1 MPTSLK
7 TFSERL
13 AKVQAQLEQNS
24 TKKNEVKL
32 LTVPAEFENFCSNIV
47 MRSGG
52 KMRPFIPYRYQI
64 LLAKII
70 KAHPAT
76 TVVKTRQLGT
86 TQSVVALLLHEAAQ
100 NPAFAASCFMRND
113 EDAVAINA
121 RIRWLAEQA
130 ELERVKEENKLI
142 RLINGAEIR
151 THNSSKEGNRSADSL
166 MYLFFDEAAF
176 QANIGSIYS
185 ASVGSTILTGEDAKI
200 IVVSTPSAK
209 SGWYWDKLT
218 ENNGDRD
225 IEEICSRVAK
235 CELYSDD
242 LPGFYWFIDDNG
254 NAKVFIHWKC
264 HPVYSQ
270 NDNFVEDMA
279 KKLNMDLVDAN
290 REFNLEFSDAA
301 IEVFSAESVADA
313 EASNRLPSPRLKS
326 CSVGLYFNGT
336 HTAAV
341 CLVDN
346 VVIKCSSERSRS
358 ANTAIALV
366 NAVTRGYNPAAIV
379 LKRGDGGEAIAR
391 RLREANKAT
400 RVIDITESDIPN
412 AVTSLGLLLDN
423 RSISIPPY
431 IDPLRDPPLAKHLR
445 DFRRQDKKLGAL
457 EKDKRDD
464 CAFALALAVMASEN
478 MPRRLPVGS
487 S

>member
-7 TFSERL
+7 AFSERL
-13 AKVQAQLEQNS
+13 ARVQEKLEQKP
-24 TKKNEVKL
+24 TKKNEPKL
-32 LTVPAEFENFCSNIV
+32 LTVPAEFDRFCSSIV

-52 KMRPFIPYRYQI
+52 KMLPFDLYRYQV
-64 LLAKII
+64 LLAQII
-70 KAHPAT
+70 DSHPVT

-86 TQSVVALLLHEAAQ
+86 TQSVIATFLHKAAQ

-113 EDAVAINA
+113 DDAAAINS

-130 ELERVKEENKLI
+130 NLDREKEENKLI

-166 MYLFFDEAAF
+166 GYLFFDEAAF
-176 QANIGSIYS
+176 QANIASIYS

-200 IVVSTPSAK
+200 IIVSTPSAK

-225 IEEICSRVAK
+225 IEDICSRVGN
-235 CELYSDD
+235 CELYSDN
-242 LPGFYWFIDDNG
+242 LPGFYWFKDENE
-254 NAKVFIHWKC
+254 NAKVFIHWRC

-279 KKLNMDLVDAN
+279 KKLNMDLVDAK
-290 REFNLEFSDAA
+290 REFNLEFTDAA
-301 IEVFSAESVADA
+301 IEVFSTEAIADA
-313 EASNRLPSPRLKS
+313 EIKDRYPNPAIKT
-326 CSVGLYFNGT
+326 CSIGLYFNGT

-341 CLVDN
+341 CLVDG
-346 VVIKCSSERSRS
+346 VVVKCVSERDRS

-366 NAVTRGYNPAAIV
+366 NAASRGYTVGAIV
-379 LKRGDGGEAIAR
+379 LKAADGGREIAR
-391 RLREANKAT
+391 RLREARHS
-400 RVIDITESDIPN
+400 RVLDILESEIAD
-412 AVTSLGLLLDN
+412 AVVSLGLLLTN
-423 RSISIPPY
+423 RKIKIPPY
-431 IDPLRDPPLAKHLR
+431 LDPLRDPPLAKQLR

-457 EKDKRDD
+457 EKGKRDD

-478 MPRRLPVGS
+478 TSKRLPVGS